1 MQTNILS
8 EFKFFNGIPIRINKK
23 WQFILKNSWKN
34 LFDYPIFVEDGNFY
48 LEEGGDLTMSLSLPL
63 VENQDGPFRD
73 DLFMI
78 SLIAIDIKYSG
89 DIQILLEKKI
99 NNLYFSICKIEENIF
114 KISIDID
121 NNLFYIYTREIY
133 IGAMYRKINGEYRT
147 IH

>member
-8 EFKFFNGIPIRINKK
+8 EFKFFNGIPMRINKK

-34 LFDYPIFVEDGNFY
+34 LFDCPIFVEDGNFY
-48 LEEGGDLTMSLSLPL
+48 LGESNDLTMSLSLPS

-99 NNLYFSICKIEENIF
+99 NNLYFSICKTEENIF
-114 KISIDID
+114 KISIDTD
-121 NNLFYIYTREIY
+121 DNLFYIYTREIF
-133 IGAMYRKINGEYRT
+133 IGAMYKNINGEYRT
-147 IH
+147 IY